1 MEKYSLEVENWG
13 SYELVKD
20 FSSIELAKSHGH
32 SNFPQNE
39 WRVFNRTAGRVV
51 HKHDPF
57 SEIAAEA
64 SQHLQRFADTD
75 MWRQRFA
82 DQAASEVV
90 ARQQRSRLSEI
101 AQRQRRDQR
110 DHTEE
115 RRERLSGFRFNGPE
129 PDILAQARRAAAQ
142 ARRAAWNDE
151 WGDEEECDDRL
162 DLAREKVNW
171 QQEGF

>member
-13 SYELVKD
+13 NYELVKD
-20 FSSIELAKSHGH
+20 FSSVELAKRHGT

-51 HKHDPF
+51 HRHDPF

-64 SQHLQRFADTD
+64 SQHLQRFADTE

-82 DQAASEVV
+82 DRAAHEVV
-90 ARQQRSRLSEI
+90 ARQQRSRLAEV

-110 DHTEE
+110 DWAGRSRTLQ
-115 RRERLSGFRFNGPE
+115 RYGA
-129 PDILAQARRAAAQ
+129 DYY
-142 ARRAAWNDE
+142 D
-151 WGDEEECDDRL
+151 DEEYDDERL
-162 DLAREKVNW
+162 DLVREKVNW